1 MSAPS
6 VRRSSLS
13 LIRQDAKRLVRAARA
28 GDAAALARLRAA
40 LPRAARLDDTSLRR
54 AIKLADAQHAIAREH
69 GHANWAALAR
79 HDDPLE
85 RFLVAVRGGALAEIA
100 RHLPAFAPLAAASVH
115 AAAALGDHDALERHL
130 ERDASSRE
138 ATHRGWTPF
147 VYVCA
152 SPINRLSA
160 RHSAGLLDC
169 ARLLLDRGVDAT
181 ASTPE
186 PGDPASAVPA
196 FVRAI
201 KNANAPVAM
210 LIQRWALTSDSG
222 LSPATAA
229 DLRAHMTK
237 WMQQRPPWADAFK
250 EYFQRPD
257 VREQMK
263 AGMEEWKQRYGAP
276 HHEIPSDLRAPHS
289 PRAPRVPPIL
299 ESVMPG
305 LLARGYDTMAP
316 GTDGRTTFHR
326 LAAASSPEIIALA
339 LDHGADL
346 HVRDDDG
353 FTPLAA
359 AIRAD
364 NRAVVDLLRSRGASD
379 AEVTDIDGFV
389 GACAGADLIRARQIV
404 ERDPSVLDRLGAGD
418 YDILIRAAATNDANV
433 VRTMLDAG
441 VDPNGVG
448 HSGATALHLAAWHG
462 HAEIVH
468 LLLAAGARRD
478 IADTTYHTRAIDWAK
493 HGSVHC
499 RDAAEDYEAIVDA
512 LGG

>member
-1 MSAPS
+1 
-6 VRRSSLS
+6 
-13 LIRQDAKRLVRAARA
+13 
-28 GDAAALARLRAA
+28 
-40 LPRAARLDDTSLRR
+40 
-54 AIKLADAQHAIAREH
+54 
-69 GHANWAALAR
+69 
-79 HDDPLE
+79 
-85 RFLVAVRGGALAEIA
+85 VRGGALAEIA
-100 RHLPAFAPLAAASVH
+100 RHLPVFAPLAAASVH
-115 AAAALGDHDALERHL
+115 AAAALGDRDALERYL
-130 ERDASSRE
+130 ERDASSRD

-196 FVRAI
+196 VMRAI
-201 KNANAPVAM
+201 KNANAPVMM
-210 LIQRWALTSDSG
+210 LIQQRAATSDGG
-222 LSPATAA
+222 LPPATTD
-229 DLRAHMTK
+229 DLRTHMAAM
-237 WMQQRPPWADAFK
+237 MQQRPPWADAFK

-263 AGMEEWKQRYGAP
+263 AGIEEWKQR
-276 HHEIPSDLRAPHS
+276 HEIPSDLHALHS

-326 LAAASSPEIIALA
+326 LAASSSPEIIALA
-339 LDHGADL
+339 LDHGANL

-353 FTPLAA
+353 FTPLATA
-359 AIRAD
+359 VRAD
-364 NRAVVDLLRSRGASD
+364 NREVVDLLRSRGASD
-379 AEVTDIDGFV
+379 AEVTDVDRFI
-389 GACAGADLIRARQIV
+389 GACAGADLTRARQIV
-404 ERDPSVLDRLGAGD
+404 ERDPSVLDKLGVGD
-418 YDILIRAAATNDANV
+418 YDVLIRAAAADDTNV
-433 VRTMLDAG
+433 VRTMLDAR
-441 VDPNGVG
+441 VDPNGVS

-462 HAEIVH
+462 HAEIVR

-499 RDAAEDYEAIVDA
+499 RDAAEEYEAIINA
-512 LGG
+512 LDG